1 MKITK
6 NIFRQLILGKIL
18 DDVPISEMFEE
29 KHREKIKRSQKIAT
43 EIIEF
48 AEEHKLFKDDVK

>member
-29 KHREKIKRSQKIAT
+29 KHREKIKQSQKIAT

-48 AEEHKLFKDDVK
+48 AEEHKLFKDDIV